1 MTLTSH
7 ARLAGFAYLFYLVA
21 GISSMMVPADSRG
34 LFNIFES
41 FSALVLGWTLYAITR
56 EQDADLALLA
66 MMCRVIEA
74 VPGRGE
80 IYFAV
85 GSTIFC
91 WLLLRG
97 QMIPVALAW
106 LGTAA
111 SALLVVLL
119 SGASGAGCH
128 HELVV
133 TGHMV
138 RLAAGAGV
146 RADLRRPAPHQRRRQ
161 PISRSRALAHGITSI
176 SHRSAQRR
184 CNACVF
190 SLPTINQT
198 CWRRCGCCWRR
209 RTSN

>member
-7 ARLAGFAYLFYLVA
+7 ARLAGFAFIFYVFA
-21 GISSMMVPADSRG
+21 GISSMLVPAESRG
-34 LFNIFES
+34 FFNILES

-56 EQDADLALLA
+56 EVDADLALLA

-106 LGTAA
+106 LGAVT
-111 SALLVVLL
+111 SAMLVLL
-119 SGASGAGCH
+119 LLGQAALGIVTNWSSSITWFVWLPVLVF
-128 HELVV
+128 EL
-133 TGHMV
+133 TF
-138 RLAAGAGV
+138 AAWLLTRGV
-146 RADLRRPAPHQRRRQ
+146 AR
-161 PISRSRALAHGITSI
+161 PISRSAALGT
-176 SHRSAQRR
+176 
-184 CNACVF
+184 
-190 SLPTINQT
+190 
-198 CWRRCGCCWRR
+198 G
-209 RTSN
+209 

>member
-7 ARLAGFAYLFYLVA
+7 ARLAGFAYIFYVFA
-21 GISSMMVPADSRG
+21 GISSMLGPAESRG
-34 LFNIFES
+34 FFNIFES

-56 EQDADLALLA
+56 DVDADLALLA

-106 LGTAA
+106 LGTAS
-111 SALLVVLL
+111 SAFVVVLL
-119 SGASGAGCH
+119 LVQAGLGITTNWSSPITWFVWLPLLVF
-128 HELVV
+128 ELTFAVWLLTKGV
-133 TGHMV
+133 T
-138 RLAAGAGV
+138 R
-146 RADLRRPAPHQRRRQ
+146 
-161 PISRSRALAHGITSI
+161 PISRSAALGT
-176 SHRSAQRR
+176 
-184 CNACVF
+184 
-190 SLPTINQT
+190 
-198 CWRRCGCCWRR
+198 G
-209 RTSN
+209 